1 LPGCLGVMV
10 YWVVLGWG
18 WGGAPGGVGGDTSP
32 PPPGWRNWGDI
43 PPEIAELP
51 IFLTGI

>member
-1 LPGCLGVMV
+1 MV
-10 YWVVLGWG
+10 RYQLITR
-18 WGGAPGGVGGDTSP
+18 GGDTGGDAGDTSP
-32 PPPGWRNWGDI
+32 RLAKPGGDI